1 MRIVKEDPQ
10 AKARLVELWDAA
22 LNEGNL
28 KGLGSYMEDTAD
40 LLNES
45 QQLNF
50 KRWRI
55 LDQWVHMNYQA
66 LGSYEAELGTVR
78 NHIKTRLNT
87 LDELIKKQ

>member
-28 KGLGSYMEDTAD
+28 KDLTRYMEDTAD

-55 LDQWVHMNYQA
+55 LDQWVHMNFQA

-78 NHIKTRLNT
+78 NHINSRLKT
-87 LDELIKKQ
+87 LDQLVRR

>member
-1 MRIVKEDPQ
+1 MTMREKDCLIT
-10 AKARLVELWDAA
+10 
-22 LNEGNL
+22 L
-28 KGLGSYMEDTAD
+28 KDLTTYMEDTAK

-78 NHIKTRLNT
+78 NHINSRLNT
-87 LDELIKKQ
+87 LDQLVSR